1 MRDLNPTKII
11 REILKGTVFAG
22 LALGLIPLANN
33 NALAQGQTILEE
45 IIVTATK
52 REEALQD
59 VPISVATMSGERLNS
74 LFTGGEDV
82 LALANR
88 VPGLYAESS
97 NGRAAPRFYLRG
109 LGNIDFDLG
118 ASQPVSFIMDEV
130 VMENVVLKSFPLFDV
145 ENIEIIRGPQGT
157 LFGRNTT
164 AGIIKVNTRRPEQE
178 SSGYVAGSIGTYT
191 TGNLEAAY
199 GGSLSD
205 TTAARVSFLYRTRDN
220 WISNGFTGES
230 DVMGEFEEVA
240 GRVQLLWTPNDDFE
254 ALLSLQAR
262 SMEGTSSIFR
272 ANVFT
277 TGSNDLNQNFDRD
290 VVYYDGGDNNPQSYD
305 SFGATLTLD
314 WDVGN
319 STITSITSF
328 QDADGSS
335 RGDIDGGVSDTTG
348 TATVPAGLT
357 SATNVLQYSDFS
369 IMPLTFPGAI
379 HIASVTEDGADTDQ
393 FTQEFRIASDTDGP
407 LSWQV
412 GAFYF
417 DSELLIETDSFAS
430 YGFLGPPQNTIV
442 KHENTAWAIF
452 GQLSYDV
459 SDRLNLT
466 AGVRYTDDEKDY
478 RVEQFGRLWIDFN
491 ATDFPFCCFSLDP
504 MAINVSDDE
513 TSWEV
518 SANFAATD
526 SSSWYGRIS
535 SGFRAQT
542 IQGRDVAFLETPTVA
557 VPETITS
564 YEIGYKADLAGD
576 RLRLNAAVFYY
587 TVDDMQ
593 FSIIGGTGNAQQ
605 VINADEGEATGFE
618 LDLEWLATDNLMFT
632 LGYAW
637 NDTEI
642 KDSALAT
649 TPCSW
654 NNNPDP
660 AGVPGT
666 PPAGGFG
673 VGCSPTQNLDSD
685 TTKVLVNGMPFPR
698 VPDWSANFSVRWGT
712 PVGTDGEMFV
722 FTDWIFQGESVM
734 PLYESLEFDL
744 DSQFEG
750 GLKIGYRDLADN
762 WEVALFGRNI
772 TDEENVKGFI
782 DFSNLTGFVNE
793 PAIWGIEGRVD
804 FGD

>member
-11 REILKGTVFAG
+11 REILKGTVLG
-22 LALGLIPLANN
+22 GVVVGLIPLASND
-33 NALAQGQTILEE
+33 ALAQTQSILEE
-45 IIVTATK
+45 IVVTATK

-74 LFTGGEDV
+74 IFTGGEDV

-230 DVMGEFEEVA
+230 DVMGEFEEIA
-240 GRVQLLWTPNDDFE
+240 GRVQFLWTPNDDFE

-277 TGSNDLNQNFDRD
+277 TGSNELNQNFDRD
-290 VVYYDGGDNNPQSYD
+290 VVYFNEGDNNPQSYD
-305 SFGATLTLD
+305 AFGATLTLD
-314 WDVGN
+314 WAVGN

-335 RGDIDGGVSDTTG
+335 RGDIDGGVVDFSG
-348 TATVPAGLT
+348 TAVPPAGVTFDPAALHFIIGST
-357 SATNVLQYSDFS
+357 F
-369 IMPLTFPGAI
+369 PTFPGSI
-379 HIASVTEDGADTDQ
+379 HVDSVTEDGADTEQ
-393 FTQEFRIASDTDGP
+393 FTQEFRIASDTEGP
-407 LSWQV
+407 FSWQV

-417 DSELLIETDSFAS
+417 DSELIVETEAFSSFSFIGNA
-430 YGFLGPPQNTIV
+430 PQNTIV
-442 KHENTAWAIF
+442 GYENTAWAVF
-452 GQLSYDV
+452 GQGSYDV
-459 SDRLNLT
+459 TDQLNLT

-478 RVEQFGRLWIDFN
+478 RVDQYGQLLIDEGFDGF
-491 ATDFPFCCFSLDP
+491 ADLFVP
-504 MAINVSDDE
+504 INVSDDE
-513 TSWEV
+513 VSWEV
-518 SANFAATD
+518 SANFAPND
-526 SSSWYGRIS
+526 NSSLFGRIS

-542 IQGRDVAFLETPTVA
+542 IQGRDIAFFGTPTVA

-564 YEIGYKADLAGD
+564 YEIGYKADLANN

-587 TVDDMQ
+587 TIDDMQ

-605 VINADEGEATGFE
+605 VINAEEGEATGAE

-632 LGYAW
+632 LGVAF

-642 KDSALAT
+642 KDPNLST
-649 TPCSW
+649 TPCAW
-654 NNNPDP
+654 NNPN
-660 AGVPGT
+660 PGT
-666 PPAGGFG
+666 PSGAG
-673 VGCSPTQNLDSD
+673 VGCTPTQPVDPSD
-685 TTKVLVNGMPFPR
+685 PTKRLINGMPFPR

-712 PVGTDGEMFV
+712 PVGNDGEIFV
-722 FTDWIFQGESVM
+722 FTDWIFQGETVM
-734 PLYESLEFDL
+734 PLYESIEFNT

-750 GLKIGYRDLADN
+750 GLKIGYRNTADN
-762 WEVALFGRNI
+762 WELALFGRNI

-782 DFSNLTGFVNE
+782 DFSNMLGFVNE